1 MPKNKNNGDASAFM
15 VPDIRHL
22 NRLRQATMRTMV
34 VSIPLL
40 ASLAYCGPAS
50 ATVDVGAD
58 LHRQYDD
65 CIAKFTGAGLRDLV
79 DALDRSSNSFTIRRS
94 NRASSGSQPN
104 SREDAQ
110 AGPPG
115 TGGNIDW
122 NPDATPP
129 LPRESFNQ
137 DPCAT
142 LYHEMSH
149 LVDYD
154 QGLNDYRNCAQ
165 SQVPI
170 NETRATRAENRYRKT
185 QPDLKDKLR
194 KWYDGKGM
202 PDDDVRC
209 DPKPSRDR
217 ERRGCSGGCAM
228 SNGDV
233 HLTTFDQ
240 RNYDFHSVGE
250 FVLTRSKDDL
260 GFEIQS
266 RQSPLPD
273 TSDVSVNSAVA
284 LNISGDR
291 VGFYMTPDG
300 SRLLINGK
308 PAALGQTRFLL
319 GKGGDIAF
327 LDDGE
332 ISVLWPDDSEALLFV
347 IGRYGYRIRIHAAP
361 QHHGRLEGL
370 LGDYDGRPEND
381 LIVRG
386 GSPLPDETFRTLY
399 ASFDDSWRIIQAAS
413 LFDYKGNLTTEDYTD
428 RRFPHRPILLDTH
441 PNKANAERICRSHGV
456 TTATQFRACALDV
469 AVTGIT
475 DFAQSAAD
483 TEKRIRL
490 EETSER
496 GRHNAGTPV
505 ALAFSGAFSG
515 SLNRPVVDCTRLQ
528 SANQFTITIKGM
540 QAGARLELF
549 LTIVSTFHGPGEYG
563 VGSLSTSD
571 TVAALSRGDLSYASS
586 GERIGRLV
594 VNEGL
599 RTGRIDAD
607 LGALHVSGGWTC
619 TTMNTL

>member
-1 MPKNKNNGDASAFM
+1 MTKNNDDASIFV
-15 VPDIRHL
+15 VPGIRWL
-22 NRLRQATMRTMV
+22 NWLRQAAMRTIA

-40 ASLAYCGPAS
+40 ASLSYSRPVSAS
-50 ATVDVGAD
+50 VDVDAS

-79 DALDRSSNSFTIRRS
+79 DALDRSGNTFTIRRS
-94 NRASSGSQPN
+94 NRASSESQPN
-104 SREDAQ
+104 SRQDAQ

-129 LPRESFNQ
+129 LPGEGFSQ

-170 NETRATRAENRYRKT
+170 NETRATRAENRYRRT

-194 KWYDGKGM
+194 TRYNGKELPG
-202 PDDDVRC
+202 DDVRC
-209 DPKPSRDR
+209 DPKPSRER

-250 FVLTRSKDDL
+250 FVLVRSKDEP

-284 LNISGDR
+284 LNIAGDR
-291 VGFYMTPDG
+291 VGFYMTQDG
-300 SRLLINGK
+300 SRLLINGE

-319 GKGGDIAF
+319 EKGGDIAF

-370 LGDYDGRPEND
+370 LGDFDGRPEND

-399 ASFDDSWRIIQAAS
+399 ASFDDSWRITQAAS
-413 LFDYKGNLTTEDYTD
+413 LFDYKGNRTTEDYTD
-428 RRFPHRPILLDTH
+428 RRFPHRPISLDTH
-441 PNKANAERICRSHGV
+441 PNKTNAERICRDHGV
-456 TTATQFRACALDV
+456 TTATQFRACVLDV
-469 AVTGIT
+469 TVTGII

-490 EETSER
+490 EEASEP

-505 ALAFSGAFSG
+505 PLTFSGAFSG
-515 SLNRPVVDCTRLQ
+515 SLNRPVVHCTWLQ
-528 SANQFTITIKGM
+528 SANQFMIVINGT
-540 QAGARLELF
+540 QAGVRLELS
-549 LTIVSTFHGPGEYG
+549 LTVVSTFHGSGEYG
-563 VGSLSTSD
+563 VGSLSSAD
-571 TVAALSRGDLSYASS
+571 TVAALVRGDVSYASS
-586 GERIGRLV
+586 GERIGRLI
-594 VNEGL
+594 VNEDL
-599 RTGRIDAD
+599 RAGRIDAD
-607 LGALHVSGGWTC
+607 LGALHISGGWTC
-619 TTMNTL
+619 ATLNTL

>member
-1 MPKNKNNGDASAFM
+1 MPKNNVHAST
-15 VPDIRHL
+15 VVIPGIRYL
-22 NRLRQATMRTMV
+22 NWLRQATMQAMSI
-34 VSIPLL
+34 SIPLL
-40 ASLAYCGPAS
+40 ASLSYSGPAS
-50 ATVDVGAD
+50 ASVDVDAS

-65 CIAKFTGAGLRDLV
+65 CIAKFTGGGLRDLV
-79 DALDRSSNSFTIRRS
+79 DALDRSSNTFTIRRS
-94 NRASSGSQPN
+94 NRASSESQPN
-104 SREDAQ
+104 SRQDAQ

-115 TGGNIDW
+115 TGGNTDW

-129 LPRESFNQ
+129 LPGEGFNQ

-194 KWYDGKGM
+194 TRYNGKEPPG
-202 PDDDVRC
+202 DDVRC

-217 ERRGCSGGCAM
+217 ERSGCSGGCAM

-250 FVLTRSKDDL
+250 FVLVRSKDDP

-266 RQSPLPD
+266 RQSPLPNA
-273 TSDVSVNSAVA
+273 TDVSVNSAVA

-300 SRLLINGK
+300 GRLLINGE

-319 GKGGDIAF
+319 DKGGDITF

-332 ISVLWPDDSEALLFV
+332 ISVLWPDDSEALLFE
-347 IGRYGYRIRIHAAP
+347 IGRYGYRIRIHAAA

-370 LGDYDGRPEND
+370 LGDSDGRLEND
-381 LIVRG
+381 LVVRG
-386 GSPLPDETFRTLY
+386 GSPLPDQTFRDLY
-399 ASFDDSWRIIQAAS
+399 DSFDDSWRIAQAAS
-413 LFDYKGNLTTEDYTD
+413 LFDYKGNRTTENYTD
-428 RRFPHRPILLDTH
+428 RRFPRRPILLDTH
-441 PNKANAERICRSHGV
+441 PNKANAERICRDHGV
-456 TTATQFRACALDV
+456 TTATQFSACVLDV
-469 AVTGIT
+469 TVTGIT
-475 DFAQSAAD
+475 DFAQNAAD
-483 TEKRIRL
+483 IEKRIRL
-490 EETSER
+490 EETSGR
-496 GRHNAGTPV
+496 GQDNARTPA

-515 SLNRPVVDCTRLQ
+515 SLNRPVVDCTWLQ
-528 SANQFTITIKGM
+528 SASQFMIVIKGT
-540 QAGARLELF
+540 QAGTHLELS

-563 VGSLSTSD
+563 VGSLSSAD
-571 TVAALSRGDLSYASS
+571 TVAALVRGDVSYASS

-594 VNEGL
+594 VNEDL
-599 RTGRIDAD
+599 RIGHIDAD
-607 LGALHVSGGWTC
+607 LGALHISGGWTC
-619 TTMNTL
+619 ATLNTL